1 MSAHKPWVTPT
12 PRSRLRLAVKRRCY
26 FGSVAKSRFRPWPRR
41 SPAPTAAGCQARA
54 QVEGD
59 LKQLQSERRG
69 LERDLTRYH
78 AELRKLAAD
87 SSPRKAA
94 RMADL
99 QDLVARAETR
109 LAEVRQQVAERQKDQ
124 LDDQE
129 VAATFGDF
137 DTVWNSLSPR
147 EQAEALAL
155 LAARVEYDGANSQIA
170 VSFHPS
176 AIGGF
181 AQDRCGEKP

>member
-1 MSAHKPWVTPT
+1 MPAAEIERVVADRVRCIARDPT
-12 PRSRLRLAVKRRCY
+12 LRAEVVRQAR
-26 FGSVAKSRFRPWPRR
+26 SVA
-41 SPAPTAAGCQARA
+41 A
-54 QVEGD
+54 GD

-109 LAEVRQQVAERQKDQ
+109 LAEVRHGVAEREKDH

-137 DTVWNSLSPR
+137 DTVWNALSPR
-147 EQAEALAL
+147 EQAQALSL
-155 LAARVEYDGANSQIA
+155 LVARVDYDAANSQIA

-176 AIGGF
+176 AIRGL
-181 AQDRCGEKP
+181 AQDHHGETT